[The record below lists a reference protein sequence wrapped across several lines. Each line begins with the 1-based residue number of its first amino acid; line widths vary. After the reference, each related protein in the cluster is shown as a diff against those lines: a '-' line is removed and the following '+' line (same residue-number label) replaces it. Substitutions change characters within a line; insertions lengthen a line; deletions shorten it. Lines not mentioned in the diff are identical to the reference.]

1 MPKNKKTTINF
12 LEDNIGKYLHDL
24 GYSNDFLSTKPK
36 IKCMKKKTYKMD
48 FIKLKNFCSSKENV
62 KRMRKEAI
70 GKK

>member
-36 IKCMKKKTYKMD
+36 IKCMKKKLIKWTSLNLKTSAPQKKM
-48 FIKLKNFCSSKENV
+48 SRE
-62 KRMRKEAI
+62 
-70 GKK
+70 